1 MYFIIKENVM
11 AKQLSST
18 AFFLAAVS
26 LSAVGT
32 ASADYNVPIYMAAD
46 NALENTQRNARDE
59 NGTTLTPEDQN
70 ETEGDINITADIRKS
85 VVNDSNLSVNAQNI
99 KIITRNG
106 KVTLRGTVEST
117 TESTKLQQIA
127 TQTPGVL
134 GVDNQIE
141 SKTP

>member
-32 ASADYNVPIYMAAD
+32 ASADHNVPIYLAAD

-127 TQTPGVL
+127 IQTPGVL